1 MITPPNGY
9 LKAVEALCKEHNV
22 LFICDEIQC
31 GLGRAGSDLFHL
43 REGVRPDMVVLGK
56 ALSGGVFMYCLLC
69 ISLAETRRNVCTL
82 WRPGR

>member
-1 MITPPNGY
+1 MITPPKDY
-9 LKAVEALCKEHNV
+9 LKEVEALCRKHNI

-56 ALSGGVFMYCLLC
+56 ALSGSLSLISVSGVLRTENF
-69 ISLAETRRNVCTL
+69 RNVCSF
-82 WRPGR
+82 WRNGR